1 MMISHWASNAPAI
14 AAAAISAL
22 TLNPCVPSASV
33 ATGEITGTLPC
44 VTSL

>member
-33 ATGEITGTLPC
+33 ATGETTGTLPC